1 MTSRLP
7 GWLPPA
13 AVALIIYT
21 AIVLAGGA
29 TDHFRFCDL
38 IRVGHFLRPG
48 VLGPCPAHPS
58 AAGYDGQFYF
68 AIAHDPFLR
77 NPDTAASLDDSLR
90 YRRILYPLAAWL
102 VSAGRASLLPYSMV
116 LINIVA
122 GAALIAVLAATAM
135 RLRLSP
141 WWALLVAV
149 FGGVWMPIARD
160 LTEPLQLLFL
170 AIGMSAGSAIA
181 LLLASL
187 AKETAVVA
195 LVSETL
201 RTLRARL
208 WRRAGAFG
216 LAALA
221 VVGWTLFV
229 RFFVSGPHES
239 SIFAQFLRPPGAPLI
254 LLAQTVPT
262 EPTRSIL
269 IAGGLAICMLVVVRL
284 ARVRDGAALAA
295 AVYAAVEL
303 GAGAESWHDP
313 VDFYRQMAGAVVL
326 VFVSW
331 AQARDRLGFVVLWLG
346 ALTGGFSALL
356 LAVGHLPR

>member
-1 MTSRLP
+1 M
-7 GWLPPA
+7 
-13 AVALIIYT
+13 
-21 AIVLAGGA
+21 LA
-29 TDHFRFCDL
+29 
-38 IRVGHFLRPG
+38 
-48 VLGPCPAHPS
+48 PCPAHPA

-77 NPDTAASLDDSLR
+77 NADTAASLDDSLR
-90 YRRILYPLAAWL
+90 FRRILYPLAAWM
-102 VSAGRASLLPYSMV
+102 VSAGRASLLPYSLV
-116 LINIVA
+116 LVNVLA
-122 GAALIAVLAATAM
+122 GAALIAVLAAMAI

-141 WWALLVAV
+141 WWALLVGL

-195 LVSETL
+195 LVTETL

-221 VVGWTLFV
+221 VVGWALFV

-254 LLAQTVPT
+254 VLVQTLPT
-262 EPTRSIL
+262 EPIRSIL
-269 IAGGLAICMLVVVRL
+269 IAGGLAICLLVVVRL
-284 ARVRDGAALAA
+284 ARVRDGAAWAA
-295 AVYAAVEL
+295 AAYAAVEL

-331 AQARDRLGFVVLWLG
+331 AQARDRLGFAVLWLG